1 MFGKNKK
8 NNSLDEQ
15 FIKAYNKIREKS
27 KRKLL
32 CHAPFSTLFFSE
44 YGEILPCY
52 YNKNIV
58 FGRYPEQSP
67 EEAWFGKKM
76 STLREHIKN
85 NDLSYGCQDCMQY
98 LNSENY
104 YSVGAWKYD
113 YLPVNK
119 SKYPISLDF
128 QISNI
133 CNLSCIMCNGEY
145 SQTVRQKRENKDS
158 YVNPYDENFIKKI
171 EPFIPHLKEAAFTGG
186 ETFIIKQYYDI
197 WDKILEINPKI
208 RISITTNGTI
218 LNSKIKTYLD
228 KLNFNIT
235 MSLDSIS
242 KENFESIRR
251 LSNFDN
257 VLNNLDYYIEYTKR
271 KQTLLTVKVC
281 PMRQNWHEMPVL
293 INFLNNKNV
302 LFLFNN
308 VVFPPYCSLWNLPSA
323 KLKEVYEFIEKHEF
337 ATNTIIQKGNIE
349 RVDNLINQLKN
360 WEKQAKEFENT
371 YPDINS
377 KSANEINILLKQK
390 IRYYLTTNTNISA
403 STSFGQDLEKV
414 FDDLI
419 ISIKDEKIL
428 KNAFI
433 YFFKIPVH
441 RILSE
446 FNIRNFDKIVERTIQ
461 AGYTEPPSIK

>member
-1 MFGKNKK
+1 MLWRKSTY
-8 NNSLDEQ
+8 NSLDKKK
-15 FIKAYNKIREKS
+15 IKEYNKIRSKS
-27 KRKLL
+27 KCSHL
-32 CHAPFSTLFFSE
+32 CLAPFSSLFFTE
-44 YGEILPCY
+44 FGEILPCY

-58 FGRYPEQSP
+58 FGKYPEQSP
-67 EEAWFGKKM
+67 EEAWFGEKM
-76 STLREHIKN
+76 NNLREHIKN

-119 SKYPISLDF
+119 SKYPISIDF
-128 QISNI
+128 QISNV

-145 SQTVRQKRENKDS
+145 SQTVRQKRENKTT
-158 YVNPYDENFIKKI
+158 YANPYNEEFIKKI

-186 ETFIIKQYYDI
+186 EAFIIKQYYDI
-197 WDKILEINPKI
+197 WDKIAEINPSI
-208 RISITTNGTI
+208 RISVTTNGTI
-218 LNSKIKTYLD
+218 LNSRVKAYLE

-235 MSLDSIS
+235 MSLDSLN
-242 KENFESIRR
+242 KENFEKIRR
-251 LSNFDN
+251 FSNFDT
-257 VLNNLDYYIEYTKR
+257 VLKNFEYFIEYTKR
-271 KQTLLTVKVC
+271 KQTLLTVKIC
-281 PMRQNWHEMPVL
+281 PMRQNWHELPVL

-308 VVFPPYCSLWNLPSA
+308 VVFPPYCSLWNLSSA
-323 KLKEVYEFIEKHEF
+323 KLKEVYKFIEKHNF
-337 ATNTIIQKGNIE
+337 TTNTIIQKGNIE

-360 WEKQAKEFENT
+360 WEKQAKEFEND
-371 YPDINS
+371 YPNINL
-377 KSANEINILLKQK
+377 KSLAEINILLKQK
-390 IRYYLTTNTNISA
+390 IRYYLTTNTNIST

-433 YFFKIPVH
+433 YFFKIPIH